1 MLSIIKILPRPSELM
16 DCFPLEFN
24 TSRFVSNSRQNVCN
38 ILTGI
43 DNRVLAIV
51 GPCSIHCENEALEY
65 AEHVSRWRSLFN
77 DRIEIVMR
85 CYFEKPRTR
94 GGWKGLVYDPFIDGS
109 NDVQSGLTIAR
120 RLMKSISEMEV
131 PIGHELLDPVTPAY
145 FSDFISWGAIGARTV
160 ESQIH
165 RQLASDV
172 SYPVGFKNSTPGDV
186 GVAID
191 AAVSSSRAHSY
202 IGVSVDSRVVLEG
215 SSGNCAPHVILRGGK
230 HPNYDRYNI
239 ELAYTSLVANDIPT
253 GVIVDCSHANSQK
266 DFRNQAKVIKYLL
279 NEGLLVGS
287 GLRGIMLESN
297 LQEGQQ
303 SAQPRDILQYGV
315 SITDGCIG
323 VEETESLLDEIY
335 KNK

>member
-1 MLSIIKILPRPSELM
+1 MFNIVALPS
-16 DCFPLEFN
+16 PLELNDQFPVDSHSSSFISD
-24 TSRFVSNSRQNVCN
+24 TRRRVAE
-38 ILTGI
+38 ILTGNDRRI
-43 DNRVLAIV
+43 LAVV
-51 GPCSIHCENEALEY
+51 GPCSIHCEEEALEF
-65 AEHVSRWRSLFN
+65 AEHVVKWRSLFQ
-77 DRIEIVMR
+77 DHIEIVMR

-120 RLMKSISEMEV
+120 RLMKSISEMGV

-145 FSDFISWGAIGARTV
+145 FSDLISWGAIGARTV

-172 SYPVGFKNSTPGDV
+172 PYPIGFKNATSGDV

-202 IGVSVDSRVVLEG
+202 IGISADSEVVLKG
-215 SSGNCAPHVILRGGK
+215 SSGNSAPHVILRGGR
-230 HPNYDRYNI
+230 HTNYDRSDI
-239 ELAYTSLVANDIPT
+239 ESAYKSLLVNEIPT

-266 DFRNQAKVIKYLL
+266 DYRNQSKVIQYLL
-279 NEGLLVGS
+279 QEGLFVSS

-297 LQEGQQ
+297 LKEGQQ
-303 SAQPRDILQYGV
+303 SAQPRGLLKYGV